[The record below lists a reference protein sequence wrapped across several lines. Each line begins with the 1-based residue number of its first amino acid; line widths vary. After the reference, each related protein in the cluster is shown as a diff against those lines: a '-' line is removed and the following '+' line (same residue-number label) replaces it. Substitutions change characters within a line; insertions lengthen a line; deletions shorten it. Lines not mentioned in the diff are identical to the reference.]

1 MKLFKYGV
9 YALCASAMLSI
20 SSCFNLDEEP
30 YSEIIEEDYVPT
42 EADEIALLATTYSQ
56 LRFVMDWY
64 GLFDLQEES
73 GDVIVTPTR
82 PNGWDDGGTYKQMHK
97 HTWDNQQGQ
106 PQSIW
111 DYCYKGIANANKI
124 LKRADEGF
132 FTEES
137 KPKVVAEVKGVRALW
152 YSILCDTHGNIPIQT
167 SFSEEIPVQST
178 RKQVFDFIIN
188 ELKEVMPNLPT
199 EVNKST
205 YGRLTQ
211 WGAKCLMAR
220 MYLNAGVYTGTP
232 MWNECLEQCNDIIN
246 SGLFSLETNYT
257 DIFKTENSGC
267 VETIFAIPYDE
278 VYNEG
283 DNNGPVFG
291 AHMKFLSSNSRK
303 VFNMQTTPW
312 GGSAA
317 NPQFI
322 NSYDPDDMRLKYTWL
337 QGDQ

>member
-137 KPKVVAEVKGVRALW
+137 KPKVVAEVKRSTCALV
-152 YSILCDTHGNIPIQT
+152 LH
-167 SFSEEIPVQST
+167 
-178 RKQVFDFIIN
+178 
-188 ELKEVMPNLPT
+188 
-199 EVNKST
+199 
-205 YGRLTQ
+205 
-211 WGAKCLMAR
+211 
-220 MYLNAGVYTGTP
+220 
-232 MWNECLEQCNDIIN
+232 
-246 SGLFSLETNYT
+246 SL
-257 DIFKTENSGC
+257 
-267 VETIFAIPYDE
+267 
-278 VYNEG
+278 
-283 DNNGPVFG
+283 
-291 AHMKFLSSNSRK
+291 R
-303 VFNMQTTPW
+303 
-312 GGSAA
+312 
-317 NPQFI
+317 
-322 NSYDPDDMRLKYTWL
+322 YTWKYSYTN
-337 QGDQ
+337 QFQRRDSGSIYS

>member
-167 SFSEEIPVQST
+167 SFSEEVPVQST

-267 VETIFAIPYDE
+267 VETIDHPIH
-278 VYNEG
+278 
-283 DNNGPVFG
+283 DNLFP
-291 AHMKFLSSNSRK
+291 
-303 VFNMQTTPW
+303 
-312 GGSAA
+312 
-317 NPQFI
+317 
-322 NSYDPDDMRLKYTWL
+322 
-337 QGDQ
+337 

>member
-167 SFSEEIPVQST
+167 SFSEEVPVQST

-220 MYLNAGVYTGTP
+220 MYLNAGVLYRNSNVERMSGT
-232 MWNECLEQCNDIIN
+232 M
-246 SGLFSLETNYT
+246 
-257 DIFKTENSGC
+257 
-267 VETIFAIPYDE
+267 
-278 VYNEG
+278 
-283 DNNGPVFG
+283 
-291 AHMKFLSSNSRK
+291 
-303 VFNMQTTPW
+303 
-312 GGSAA
+312 
-317 NPQFI
+317 
-322 NSYDPDDMRLKYTWL
+322 
-337 QGDQ
+337 